1 MGSVLPIMP
10 RLFFIGDIVGA
21 PGRQAVNAHLK
32 DFRTKHSVDWVV
44 ANAENSA
51 GGSGLTAKI
60 AHELKAA
67 GVDAITLGDH
77 CWDQRG
83 FERDIEALD
92 FVCRPANL
100 PGQCPGRDHLIL
112 EVDGF
117 RLGILTLLGN
127 QFMKINADDAFR
139 AVEGWVERMR
149 QEVDAFFLEMHA
161 ETTSEKVA
169 MGWYLDGRAAVVAGT
184 HTHIPTADARILP
197 RGTAYITDVGM
208 TGPYTSVLGR
218 EIGPV
223 VARLIDGMPRKFP
236 VAERDVRICGLLVDL
251 DATSGRACGVERIE
265 ILTESEAGS
274 S

>member
-1 MGSVLPIMP
+1 MP

-21 PGRQAVNAHLK
+21 PGRRAVAARLES
-32 DFRTKHSVDWVV
+32 FRTEHSVDWVV

-77 CWDQRG
+77 CWGQRG
-83 FERDIEALD
+83 FEREIVDLD

-100 PGQCPGRDHLIL
+100 PKQCPGRDHLIL
-112 EVDGF
+112 ERDGF
-117 RLGILTLLGN
+117 RLGVFTLLGN

-139 AVEGWVERMR
+139 AVDGWVEKMR
-149 QEVDAFFLEMHA
+149 QETDAFFLEIHA

-169 MGWYLDGRAAVVAGT
+169 MGWYLDGRAAVVAGS
-184 HTHIPTADARILP
+184 HTHIPTADAQILP

-208 TGPYTSVLGR
+208 TGPYASVLGR

-223 VARLIDGMPRKFP
+223 VARLVDGMPRKFP
-236 VAERDVRICGLLVDL
+236 VAERDLRICGLLVDV

-265 ILTESEAGS
+265 LRVEANAAP
-274 S
+274 